1 MFGGEG
7 NDWMAGQTGSD
18 AMHGGAG
25 DDLMYGDDKA
35 GLMTEADSGQDLM
48 WGDAGQD
55 RMFGGAKDDVI
66 DGGADNDKLYGEA
79 GNDLLLGGA
88 GDDELS
94 GNEDNDMLDGG
105 TGNDRLLGG
114 AGNDTLIGGQGQD
127 QLEGGAGDD
136 TYVVQL
142 GDDAGTTTT
151 ISDTEGVNTLQINAG
166 TLSDMKLSG
175 KGTAWTLHYSQN
187 DTVQLN
193 GNFQINWA
201 GQTYKIESFAK
212 AMTDAGGD
220 GGSSGSGIPGSGTN
234 KGATTRRARAR
245 KAEQRRQRTAA
256 LPTRVRSAFTQKVM
270 GFVCEIL
277 SVHQVL
283 PAEVSGQ
290 LRFLGLMPPPAGSLP
305 PCPARST
312 WQIASASCATFELA
326 STDVAWISHASH
338 PHVFFRR
345 HQDREH
351 ALISSS
357 PQSPGSTPSDNS
369 PAA

>member
-1 MFGGEG
+1 MSRPRAHCGANADRCLRACSQSSEQHGPEG
-7 NDWMAGQTGSD
+7 QVNERQAGVEPPLAYLD
-18 AMHGGAG
+18 A
-25 DDLMYGDDKA
+25 
-35 GLMTEADSGQDLM
+35 
-48 WGDAGQD
+48 
-55 RMFGGAKDDVI
+55 RNF
-66 DGGADNDKLYGEA
+66 
-79 GNDLLLGGA
+79 
-88 GDDELS
+88 LS
-94 GNEDNDMLDGG
+94 GVMALA
-105 TGNDRLLGG
+105 TGRVRVFHALRVHDQQCRLGRG
-114 AGNDTLIGGQGQD
+114 ARVSRGLRPADFFNLKTAVGRARVGC
-127 QLEGGAGDD
+127 
-136 TYVVQL
+136 
-142 GDDAGTTTT
+142 DA
-151 ISDTEGVNTLQINAG
+151 VC
-166 TLSDMKLSG
+166 
-175 KGTAWTLHYSQN
+175 W
-187 DTVQLN
+187 
-193 GNFQINWA
+193 
-201 GQTYKIESFAK
+201 
-212 AMTDAGGD
+212 
-220 GGSSGSGIPGSGTN
+220 

-256 LPTRVRSAFTQKVM
+256 LPNRVRSAFTQKVM

-312 WQIASASCATFELA
+312 WQITRASCATFELA

-369 PAA
+369 PAAWFGLLWAAQRRPWRTPEDPPGCRAGFCHPKF